1 VLSRMRSGI
10 KENAAL
16 ISALSALD
24 DAIARHYVTDSHC
37 C

>member
-1 VLSRMRSGI
+1 MRSGI
-10 KENAAL
+10 AQNAAL

-24 DAIARHYVTDSHC
+24 DAVARHYVTDSNC